1 VRATGVPPKP
11 AICQSPIWLSAL
23 HTSNC
28 ADECGV
34 GYATS
39 HPYPGQIW
47 VLFLLFTNWFR
58 RQPGRP
64 PDELAAGLVHAIRQ
78 VASYPRPTRLP
89 GVNTLLFVSFSHL
102 PCVYFVLCVLV
113 CYLSYFGLDTGLSS
127 LQALGRKLALNVTL
141 APHLATRAPSCPW
154 LGLCKMCGPQAA
166 SISMS
171 HTGHAHYSIFKYLNI

>member
-1 VRATGVPPKP
+1 MRATGVPPKP
-11 AICQSPIWLSAL
+11 AICQSPVWLSAL

-78 VASYPRPTRLP
+78 VASYPGPTRLP
-89 GVNTLLFVSFSHL
+89 GVNTLLL
-102 PCVYFVLCVLV
+102 VLSVTYLV
-113 CYLSYFGLDTGLSS
+113 CICAMRPSLLPYLLWFRHWVEFIASTWSETCPECNPG
-127 LQALGRKLALNVTL
+127 
-141 APHLATRAPSCPW
+141 PSPC
-154 LGLCKMCGPQAA
+154 
-166 SISMS
+166 
-171 HTGHAHYSIFKYLNI
+171 N

>member
-1 VRATGVPPKP
+1 MRCPLGGKIYSVATINYTRNFKLYQMTRNYTRITPEIPNPASGKGPGWSQGFIARATGVPPKP

-34 GYATS
+34 GCATS

-64 PDELAAGLVHAIRQ
+64 PDELAAGSAHAIRQ
-78 VASYPRPTRLP
+78 VASYPGPTRLP
-89 GVNTLLFVSFSHL
+89 GVNTLLFVIFIHL
-102 PCVYFVLCVLV
+102 PCVYLC
-113 CYLSYFGLDTGLSS
+113 Y
-127 LQALGRKLALNVTL
+127 
-141 APHLATRAPSCPW
+141 
-154 LGLCKMCGPQAA
+154 A
-166 SISMS
+166 S
-171 HTGHAHYSIFKYLNI
+171 